1 MLAVIVVAAI
11 AGYSYYS
18 SSNSSSTTSTTST
31 TSGVPA
37 TSGTVALNIG
47 VPLDI
52 ATGLDPN
59 TNFDYGGTNGN
70 MIVYETLVR
79 FAPGTS
85 TIIPWLATSWSVSPD
100 LKTITFILRNGVK
113 FHDETPFN
121 ATAVKFTFDR
131 LQALDMGP
139 GSLYDGILD
148 HVQIVNN
155 SAVQFILKIPY
166 VPFLAL
172 LAQPQGA
179 GIVSPSI
186 LKHATNNDWGHAW
199 LTAVNEDGTGAYMLQ
214 SWTTGQKAVFVKF
227 PDYWGGWAGQH
238 VDQVVLNV
246 ISEPA
251 TARLELQSGQIDID
265 YNMAFADIPAL
276 NQTSGVV
283 VRAYNS
289 FNLLAITMNNQRYPT
304 NNVLV
309 RQALSYA
316 YNYSAGIQSAL
327 LGYGVVPHGGFAL
340 GLPYQN
346 ASAFQ
351 YTYDPQKAVQILKQA
366 GWNNASGTWK
376 DTNGN
381 SFPSLDCGWQTG
393 IQTLRTA
400 CAVLQSNLAQIGIT
414 STVVELQRAQFFSA
428 ISGNSTT
435 PYFVPLIV
443 APTVADPANQYALYY
458 QCGVFFNTAWY
469 CNHNADLLAAQA
481 AASSDAKT
489 RAALYGQLQSVII
502 QDSPALWAWQQP
514 YAMGFRT
521 WVQGFSFTPSY
532 EYFNWDTLWNISI
545 QGRP

>member
-1 MLAVIVVAAI
+1 
-11 AGYSYYS
+11 
-18 SSNSSSTTSTTST
+18 
-31 TSGVPA
+31 
-37 TSGTVALNIG
+37 
-47 VPLDI
+47 
-52 ATGLDPN
+52 
-59 TNFDYGGTNGN
+59 

-85 TIIPWLATSWSVSPD
+85 TIVPWLATSWKVSAD
-100 LKTITFILRNGVK
+100 LKSITFILRDGVK

-148 HVQIVNN
+148 HVQILNN

-186 LKHATNNDWGHAW
+186 LKHQVKNDWGHAW
-199 LTAVNEDGTGAYMLQ
+199 LTAVNETGTGAYMLQ

-227 PDYWGGWAGQH
+227 ADYWKGWAGQH
-238 VDQVVLNV
+238 VDRVVLNV
-246 ISEPA
+246 VSEPA
-251 TARLELQSGQIDID
+251 TARLELQNGQIDID
-265 YNMAFADIPAL
+265 YNVAFADLSAL
-276 NQTSGVV
+276 NQTSGIVA
-283 VRAYNS
+283 RTYNS
-289 FNLLAITMNNQRYPT
+289 FNLLAVTMNNQKWPT
-304 NNVLV
+304 NDVLV

-351 YTYDPQKAVQILKQA
+351 YTYNPQKAVQLLKQA

-376 DTNGN
+376 DGKSN

-393 IQTLRTA
+393 IQTLRTL
-400 CAVLQSNLAQIGIT
+400 CAVLQSNLAQIGIP
-414 STVVELQRAQFFSA
+414 STVVELQRGQFFSA
-428 ISGNSTT
+428 ISSNVTT
-435 PYFVPLIV
+435 PYLIPLIV
-443 APTVADPANQYALYY
+443 APTVADPANQYTIYY

-469 CNHNADLLAAQA
+469 CDHNADSLAVQA
-481 AASSDAKT
+481 AGTSDPQS
-489 RAALYGQLQSVII
+489 RARLYGQLQSIVI
-502 QDSPALWAWQQP
+502 QDSPGIWAWQQP